1 MYKVY
6 VDGELLYHPNMEEE
20 LSLGRAK
27 VKVELNKAGSFDFT
41 IYKTNRNY
49 ASLKKKKSIIT
60 VYNEDRRLFR
70 GRVLNVKKGFYNQLQ
85 VTCEGELAFLLDST
99 VRPYEFKGSVEEL
112 FQFYINS
119 HNAQMDDEA
128 RKFKAGRCTVTDP
141 NDYIVRA
148 NTGVNGY
155 PKTLDEMKEKLVE
168 KLGGYLWTREEPD
181 GIYIDY
187 LEDFET
193 MNSQTVEFAK
203 NLLDFEE
210 TIKGQD
216 IVTAIIPLG
225 AKLKDEN
232 GEEVDERLTISSVN
246 DGVDYVYSPEAVEK
260 YGYIFETVTWDE
272 VTLPENLL
280 RKGKEELQNHINLT
294 RTIELQAVD
303 LHNMNLDIQSF
314 GLGNYTKVISKPH
327 DFNEMLLTRK
337 LDINLLDPS
346 DGSLTLGDERVTF
359 VDKQVETSNKI
370 NQTIKTVEKIT
381 SDFAVN
387 KEIIDKRIDG
397 VEKKLV
403 LELNSNFGMY
413 QKISG
418 SYVRP
423 DYTVTPLVIV
433 PTVKFKGAEINNQ
446 LQFIWKRK
454 VGDREG
460 NLADGES
467 ISNGVLTIQ
476 NNLESDT
483 IRYVCYVTYNL
494 SDNEKYVANGY
505 LDFVRVADGEK
516 GDPGANGD
524 SGEDAIMLY
533 IDSSNGTTFKN
544 SDVATIFTVSIYV
557 GGLVI
562 DNSEK
567 LKKVFG
573 EHAHLQWLVKKH
585 GDTEFTEIPMD
596 DPRLNDNGFL
606 FTITAKDIR
615 FKAVFN
621 CELNI

>member
-1 MYKVY
+1 MYKCY
-6 VDGELLYHPNMEEE
+6 LDGELLYTPE
-20 LSLGRAK
+20 LDEYKLATANLS
-27 VKVELNKAGSFDFT
+27 VELNKTGSFKFT
-41 IYKTNRNY
+41 VYPDNPRYESI
-49 ASLKKKKSIIT
+49 KKRTSIIT

-193 MNSQTVEFAK
+193 MNSQSVEFAK

-210 TIKGQD
+210 TVKGQD

-225 AKLKDEN
+225 AKLTDEN
-232 GEEVDERLTISSVN
+232 GEEIDERLTISSVN

-260 YGYIFETVTWDE
+260 YGFIYDTVTWDD
-272 VTLPENLL
+272 VTLPNNLL
-280 RKGKEELQNHINLT
+280 RKGKEELQNRINLT
-294 RTIELQAVD
+294 RAIELQAVD
-303 LHNMNLDIQSF
+303 LHNMNLDVQSF
-314 GLGNYTKVISKPH
+314 GLGNYTKVVSKLH
-327 DFNEMLLTRK
+327 DFDEMLLTRK

-346 DGSLTLGDERVTF
+346 DGTLTLGDERVTF
-359 VDKQVETSNKI
+359 VDKQAEVAKKADS
-370 NQTIKTVEKIT
+370 TIKVVEKIS
-381 SDFAVN
+381 SDFTIN
-387 KEIIDKRIDG
+387 KENMEKRIESI
-397 VEKKLV
+397 EKRLT
-403 LELNSNFGMY
+403 LELTASSGTY
-413 QKISG
+413 QKISADG
-418 SYVRP
+418 TISP
-423 DYTVTPLVIV
+423 DYTVTPLILT
-433 PTVKFKGAEINNQ
+433 PTVRFKDTEVNENLRI
-446 LQFIWKRK
+446 IWKRK
-454 VGDREG
+454 TGDAEVS
-460 NLADGES
+460 LTDGETVT
-467 ISNGVLTIQ
+467 NGALTVRK
-476 NNLESDT
+476 NLDSDT
-483 IRYVCYVTYNL
+483 VRYICYATYTV
-494 SDNEKYVANGY
+494 SESEQYVANGY
-505 LDFVRVADGEK
+505 LDFVRVRDGTEGSK
-516 GDPGANGD
+516 
-524 SGEDAIMLY
+524 GEDAIMLY

-573 EHAHLQWLVKKH
+573 EHAYLQWLVKKR

>member
-1 MYKVY
+1 MYKCY
-6 VDGELLYHPNMEEE
+6 LDGEVLYTPE
-20 LSLGRAK
+20 LDEYKLVAANLSM
-27 VKVELNKAGSFDFT
+27 ELNKTGSFKFT
-41 IYKTNRNY
+41 VYSDNPRYEFIRKRT
-49 ASLKKKKSIIT
+49 SIVT

-112 FQFYINS
+112 FRFYVNS

-128 RKFKAGRCTVTDP
+128 RKFKIGRCTVTDP

-216 IVTAIIPLG
+216 VVTAIIPLG
-225 AKLKDEN
+225 AKLTDEN
-232 GEEVDERLTISSVN
+232 GEEIDERLTISSVN

-260 YGYIFETVTWDE
+260 YGFIFETVTWDD

-359 VDKQVETSNKI
+359 VDKQVESSNKI

-381 SDFAVN
+381 SDYEIN
-387 KEIIDKRIDG
+387 KEKVEKRIESI
-397 VEKKLV
+397 EKKLT
-403 LELNSNFGMY
+403 LELTANSNTY
-413 QKISG
+413 QKIASDG
-418 SYVRP
+418 TISP
-423 DYTVTPLVIV
+423 DYTKNPLILTPVVRFKDIE
-433 PTVKFKGAEINNQ
+433 VKDNLRI
-446 LQFIWKRK
+446 IWKRK
-454 VGDREG
+454 TGTAEESLV
-460 NLADGES
+460 DGETVA
-467 ISNGVLTIQ
+467 NGVLTVK
-476 NNLESDT
+476 NNLNMDSV
-483 IRYVCYVTYNL
+483 RYICYATYTV
-494 SDNEKYVANGY
+494 SETEKYVANGY
-505 LDFVRVADGEK
+505 LDFVRVRDGTEGIK
-516 GDPGANGD
+516 GEDAVTLRIESSRGTVFKNDQVTTVLSVVIYKGSQRITDSAAMKSVFGNAAYLQWKWQRLDDESFGIISAGDSRFGD
-524 SGEDAIMLY
+524 SGFTFTLSPEDV
-533 IDSSNGTTFKN
+533 DTKVTF
-544 SDVATIFTVSIYV
+544 
-557 GGLVI
+557 
-562 DNSEK
+562 
-567 LKKVFG
+567 
-573 EHAHLQWLVKKH
+573 
-585 GDTEFTEIPMD
+585 M
-596 DPRLNDNGFL
+596 
-606 FTITAKDIR
+606 
-615 FKAVFN
+615 
-621 CELNI
+621 CELMV

>member
-1 MYKVY
+1 MYKCY
-6 VDGELLYHPNMEEE
+6 LDGEMLYTPDLDEYKLATAN
-20 LSLGRAK
+20 LS
-27 VKVELNKAGSFDFT
+27 VELNKTGSFKFT
-41 IYKTNRNY
+41 VYPDNPRYESI
-49 ASLKKKKSIIT
+49 KKRTSIIT

-119 HNAQMDDEA
+119 HNAQMDEA

-187 LEDFET
+187 LKDFET

-216 IVTAIIPLG
+216 IVTALIPLG

-232 GEEVDERLTISSVN
+232 GEEIDERLTISSVN

-359 VDKQVETSNKI
+359 VDKRVEASNKI

-381 SDFAVN
+381 SDYEVN
-387 KEIIDKRIDG
+387 KEKVEKRI
-397 VEKKLV
+397 ESIENKLT
-403 LELNSNFGMY
+403 LELTANSGTY
-413 QKISG
+413 QKIASDG
-418 SYVRP
+418 TVSP
-423 DYTVTPLVIV
+423 DYTKTPLSLTPVV
-433 PTVKFKGAEINNQ
+433 RFKNVEVKDNLRI
-446 LQFIWKRK
+446 IWKRK
-454 VGDREG
+454 VGTAEES
-460 NLADGES
+460 LVDGETVT
-467 ISNGVLTIQ
+467 NGVLTVK
-476 NNLESDT
+476 NNLNVDSV
-483 IRYVCYVTYNL
+483 RYICYATYTV
-494 SDNEKYVANGY
+494 SETEKYVANGY
-505 LDFVRVADGEK
+505 LDFVRVRDGTEGSK
-516 GDPGANGD
+516 
-524 SGEDAIMLY
+524 GEDAIMLY

-585 GDTEFTEIPMD
+585 GDTEFTEVPMD

-621 CELNI
+621 CELDI

>member
-1 MYKVY
+1 MYKCY
-6 VDGELLYHPNMEEE
+6 LDGELLYTPE
-20 LSLGRAK
+20 LDEYKLAAAHLL
-27 VKVELNKAGSFDFT
+27 VELNKTGSFKFT
-41 IYKTNRNY
+41 VYSDNSRYEFI
-49 ASLKKKKSIIT
+49 KKRTSIVT

-232 GEEVDERLTISSVN
+232 GEEIDERLTISSVN

-260 YGYIFETVTWDE
+260 YGYIFETVTWDD
-272 VTLPENLL
+272 VTRPENLL
-280 RKGKEELQNHINLT
+280 RKGEEELQNHINLT

-359 VDKQVETSNKI
+359 VDKQVEASNKI

-381 SDFAVN
+381 SDYEIN
-387 KEIIDKRIDG
+387 KEKVEKRI
-397 VEKKLV
+397 ESIENKLT
-403 LELNSNFGMY
+403 LELTANSGTY
-413 QKISG
+413 QKIASDG
-418 SYVRP
+418 TVSP
-423 DYTVTPLVIV
+423 DYTKTPLSLTPVV
-433 PTVKFKGAEINNQ
+433 RFKNVEVKDNLRI
-446 LQFIWKRK
+446 IWKRK
-454 VGDREG
+454 VGTAEES
-460 NLADGES
+460 LVDGETVT
-467 ISNGVLTIQ
+467 NGVLTVK
-476 NNLESDT
+476 NNLNVDSV
-483 IRYVCYVTYNL
+483 RYICYATYTV
-494 SDNEKYVANGY
+494 SETEKYVANGY
-505 LDFVRVADGEK
+505 LDFVRVRDGTEGSK
-516 GDPGANGD
+516 
-524 SGEDAIMLY
+524 GEDAVTLRIE
-533 IDSSNGTTFKN
+533 SSRGTVFKN
-544 SDVATIFTVSIYV
+544 DQAATVLSVVIYK
-557 GGLVI
+557 G
-562 DNSEK
+562 SERITDSVTMK
-567 LKKVFG
+567 SVFG
-573 EHAHLQWLVKKH
+573 NAAYLQWKWQRLDDESFGIISA
-585 GDTEFTEIPMD
+585 GDSRFG
-596 DPRLNDNGFL
+596 DNGFT
-606 FTITAKDIR
+606 FTLSPKDVDTKVT
-615 FKAVFN
+615 FM
-621 CELNI
+621 CELMD

>member
-1 MYKVY
+1 MYKCY
-6 VDGELLYHPNMEEE
+6 LDGEMLYTPDLDEYKLATAN
-20 LSLGRAK
+20 LS
-27 VKVELNKAGSFDFT
+27 VELNKTGSFKFT
-41 IYKTNRNY
+41 VYPDNPRYESI
-49 ASLKKKKSIIT
+49 KKRTSIVT

-155 PKTLDEMKEKLVE
+155 PKTLDEMKEKLVD

-187 LEDFET
+187 LKDFET

-232 GEEVDERLTISSVN
+232 GEEIDERLTITSVN

-260 YGYIFETVTWDE
+260 YGYIFETVTWDD
-272 VTLPENLL
+272 VALPENLL

-359 VDKQVETSNKI
+359 VDKQVEASNKI

-381 SDFAVN
+381 SNYEIN
-387 KEIIDKRIDG
+387 KEKVEKRI
-397 VEKKLV
+397 ESIENKLT
-403 LELNSNFGMY
+403 LELTANSGTY
-413 QKISG
+413 QKIASDG
-418 SYVRP
+418 TVSP
-423 DYTVTPLVIV
+423 DYTKTPLSLTPVV
-433 PTVKFKGAEINNQ
+433 RFKNVEVKDNLRI
-446 LQFIWKRK
+446 IWKRK
-454 VGDREG
+454 VGAAEES
-460 NLADGES
+460 LADGETVT
-467 ISNGVLTIQ
+467 NGVLTVR
-476 NNLESDT
+476 NNLNVDSV
-483 IRYVCYVTYNL
+483 RYICYATYTV
-494 SDNEKYVANGY
+494 SETEKYVANGY
-505 LDFVRVADGEK
+505 LDFVRVRDGTK
-516 GDPGANGD
+516 
-524 SGEDAIMLY
+524 GEDATTLRIE
-533 IDSSNGTTFKN
+533 SSRGTVFKN
-544 SDVATIFTVSIYV
+544 DSVATVLSVVIYR
-557 GGLVI
+557 GAQRI
-562 DNSEK
+562 TDSTT
-567 LKKVFG
+567 LKSVFG
-573 EHAHLQWLVKKH
+573 NSAYLQWKWQRLDDESFGIILA
-585 GDTEFTEIPMD
+585 GDNRITEDGFSFILSPD
-596 DPRLNDNGFL
+596 DVDTKVTFM
-606 FTITAKDIR
+606 
-615 FKAVFN
+615 
-621 CELNI
+621 CELIV

>member
-1 MYKVY
+1 MYKCY
-6 VDGELLYHPNMEEE
+6 LDGEMLYTPDLDEYKLATAN
-20 LSLGRAK
+20 LS
-27 VKVELNKAGSFDFT
+27 VELNKTGSFKFT
-41 IYKTNRNY
+41 VYPDNPRYESI
-49 ASLKKKKSIIT
+49 KKRTSIVT

-119 HNAQMDDEA
+119 HNAQMDEA

-232 GEEVDERLTISSVN
+232 GEEIDERLTISSVN

-260 YGYIFETVTWDE
+260 YGYIFETVTWDD
-272 VTLPENLL
+272 VTRPENLL

-359 VDKQVETSNKI
+359 VDKQVEASNKI

-381 SDFAVN
+381 SDYEIN
-387 KEIIDKRIDG
+387 KEKVEKRI
-397 VEKKLV
+397 ESIENKLT
-403 LELNSNFGMY
+403 LELAANSGTY
-413 QKISG
+413 QKIASDG
-418 SYVRP
+418 TVSP
-423 DYTVTPLVIV
+423 DYTKAPLSLTPVV
-433 PTVKFKGAEINNQ
+433 RFKNVEVKDNLHI
-446 LQFIWKRK
+446 IWKRK
-454 VGDREG
+454 TGDAEVS
-460 NLADGES
+460 LTDGETVT
-467 ISNGVLTIQ
+467 NGVLTVRK
-476 NNLESDT
+476 NLDSDAVRYICYATYTVSES
-483 IRYVCYVTYNL
+483 
-494 SDNEKYVANGY
+494 EQYVANGY
-505 LDFVRVADGEK
+505 LDFVRVRDGTK
-516 GDPGANGD
+516 
-524 SGEDAIMLY
+524 GEDATTLRIG
-533 IDSSNGTTFKN
+533 SSRGTVFKN
-544 SDVATIFTVSIYV
+544 DSVATVLSVVIYR
-557 GGLVI
+557 GAQRI
-562 DNSEK
+562 TDSTT
-567 LKKVFG
+567 LKSVFG
-573 EHAHLQWLVKKH
+573 NSAYLQWKWQRLDDESFGIILA
-585 GDTEFTEIPMD
+585 GDNRITED
-596 DPRLNDNGFL
+596 GFL
-606 FTITAKDIR
+606 FILSPDDVDTKVT
-615 FKAVFN
+615 FM
-621 CELNI
+621 CELIV

>member
-1 MYKVY
+1 MYKAY

-49 ASLKKKKSIIT
+49 ASLKKKKSIVT

-119 HNAQMDDEA
+119 HNAQMDEA

-232 GEEVDERLTISSVN
+232 GEEIDERLTISSVN

-260 YGYIFETVTWDE
+260 YGYIFETVTWDD
-272 VTLPENLL
+272 VTRPENLL
-280 RKGKEELQNHINLT
+280 RKGEDELQNHINLT

-359 VDKQVETSNKI
+359 VDKQVEASNKI

-381 SDFAVN
+381 SDYEVN
-387 KEIIDKRIDG
+387 KEKVEKRI
-397 VEKKLV
+397 ESIENKLT
-403 LELNSNFGMY
+403 LELTANSGTY
-413 QKISG
+413 QKIASDG
-418 SYVRP
+418 TVSP
-423 DYTVTPLVIV
+423 DYTKTPLSLTPVV
-433 PTVKFKGAEINNQ
+433 RFKNVEVKDNLRI
-446 LQFIWKRK
+446 IWKRK
-454 VGDREG
+454 AGTAEES
-460 NLADGES
+460 LADGETVTD
-467 ISNGVLTIQ
+467 GVLTVK
-476 NNLESDT
+476 NNLNVDSV
-483 IRYVCYVTYNL
+483 RYICYATYTV
-494 SDNEKYVANGY
+494 SETEKYVANGY
-505 LDFVRVADGEK
+505 LDFVRVRDGTEGSK
-516 GDPGANGD
+516 
-524 SGEDAIMLY
+524 GEDAIMLY

-621 CELNI
+621 CELDI

>member
-6 VDGELLYHPNMEEE
+6 ADGELLYHPNMEEE

-112 FQFYINS
+112 FQFYVNS
-119 HNAQMDDEA
+119 HNAQMDEA

-155 PKTLDEMKEKLVE
+155 PKTLDEMKEKLVD

-232 GEEVDERLTISSVN
+232 GEEIDERLTISSVN

-359 VDKQVETSNKI
+359 VDKQVEASNKI

-381 SDFAVN
+381 SDYEVN
-387 KEIIDKRIDG
+387 KEKVEKRI
-397 VEKKLV
+397 ESIENKLT
-403 LELNSNFGMY
+403 LELTANSGTY
-413 QKISG
+413 QKIASDG
-418 SYVRP
+418 TMSP
-423 DYTVTPLVIV
+423 DYTKTPLSLTPVV
-433 PTVKFKGAEINNQ
+433 RFKNVEVKDNLRI
-446 LQFIWKRK
+446 IWKRK
-454 VGDREG
+454 AGTAEES
-460 NLADGES
+460 LADGETVTD
-467 ISNGVLTIQ
+467 GVLTVK
-476 NNLESDT
+476 NNLNVDSV
-483 IRYVCYVTYNL
+483 RYICYATYTV
-494 SDNEKYVANGY
+494 SETEKYVANGY
-505 LDFVRVADGEK
+505 LDFVRVRDGTEGSK
-516 GDPGANGD
+516 
-524 SGEDAIMLY
+524 GEDAIMLY

-585 GDTEFTEIPMD
+585 GDTEFTEIPMN

>member
-1 MYKVY
+1 MYKCY
-6 VDGELLYHPNMEEE
+6 LDGEMLYTPDLDEYKLATAN
-20 LSLGRAK
+20 LS
-27 VKVELNKAGSFDFT
+27 VELNKTGSFKFT
-41 IYKTNRNY
+41 VYPDNPRYESI
-49 ASLKKKKSIIT
+49 KKRTSIVT

-168 KLGGYLWTREEPD
+168 KLGGYLWTREGED

-232 GEEVDERLTISSVN
+232 GEEIDERLTITSVN

-260 YGYIFETVTWDE
+260 YGYIFETVTWDD
-272 VTLPENLL
+272 VALPENLL

-359 VDKQVETSNKI
+359 VDKQVEASNKI

-381 SDFAVN
+381 SNYEIN
-387 KEIIDKRIDG
+387 KEKVEKRI
-397 VEKKLV
+397 ESIENKLT
-403 LELNSNFGMY
+403 LELTANSGTY
-413 QKISG
+413 QKIASDG
-418 SYVRP
+418 TVSP
-423 DYTVTPLVIV
+423 DYTKTPLSLTPVV
-433 PTVKFKGAEINNQ
+433 RFKNVEVKDNLRI
-446 LQFIWKRK
+446 IWKRK
-454 VGDREG
+454 VGAAEES
-460 NLADGES
+460 LADGETVT
-467 ISNGVLTIQ
+467 NGVLTVR
-476 NNLESDT
+476 NNLNVDSV
-483 IRYVCYVTYNL
+483 RYICYATYTV
-494 SDNEKYVANGY
+494 SETEKYVANGY
-505 LDFVRVADGEK
+505 LDFVRVRDGTK
-516 GDPGANGD
+516 
-524 SGEDAIMLY
+524 GEDATTLRIE
-533 IDSSNGTTFKN
+533 SSRGTVFKN
-544 SDVATIFTVSIYV
+544 DSVATVLSVVIYR
-557 GGLVI
+557 GAQRI
-562 DNSEK
+562 TDSTT
-567 LKKVFG
+567 LKSVFG
-573 EHAHLQWLVKKH
+573 NSAYLQWKWQRLDDESFGIILA
-585 GDTEFTEIPMD
+585 GDNRITEDGFSFILSPD
-596 DPRLNDNGFL
+596 DVDTKVTFM
-606 FTITAKDIR
+606 
-615 FKAVFN
+615 
-621 CELNI
+621 CELIV

>member
-1 MYKVY
+1 MYKCY
-6 VDGELLYHPNMEEE
+6 LNDELLYTPE
-20 LSLGRAK
+20 LDEYKLSAAQLS
-27 VKVELNKAGSFDFT
+27 VELNKTGSFKFT
-41 IYKTNRNY
+41 IYPDNPRY
-49 ASLKKKKSIIT
+49 SSIKKRTSIVTI
-60 VYNEDRRLFR
+60 YNEDRRLFR

-85 VTCEGELAFLLDST
+85 VTCEGELAFLLDSM

-232 GEEVDERLTISSVN
+232 GEEIDERLTISSVN

-294 RTIELQAVD
+294 RTIEFQAVD

-359 VDKQVETSNKI
+359 VDKQVEASNKI

-381 SDFAVN
+381 SDYEIN
-387 KEIIDKRIDG
+387 KEKVEKRI
-397 VEKKLV
+397 ESIENKLT
-403 LELNSNFGMY
+403 LELAANSGTY
-413 QKISG
+413 QKIASDG
-418 SYVRP
+418 TVSP
-423 DYTVTPLVIV
+423 DYTKTPLSLTPVV
-433 PTVKFKGAEINNQ
+433 RFKNVEVKDNLRI
-446 LQFIWKRK
+446 IWKRK
-454 VGDREG
+454 VGVAEES
-460 NLADGES
+460 LADGETVT
-467 ISNGVLTIQ
+467 NGVLTVR
-476 NNLESDT
+476 NNLNVDSV
-483 IRYVCYVTYNL
+483 RYICYATYTV
-494 SDNEKYVANGY
+494 SETEKYVANGY
-505 LDFVRVADGEK
+505 LDFVRVRDGTEGSK
-516 GDPGANGD
+516 
-524 SGEDAIMLY
+524 GEDAVTLRIE
-533 IDSSNGTTFKN
+533 SSRGTVFKN
-544 SDVATIFTVSIYV
+544 DSVTTVMSVVIYKGSERITDSATMKS
-557 GGLVI
+557 
-562 DNSEK
+562 
-567 LKKVFG
+567 VFG
-573 EHAHLQWLVKKH
+573 NAAYLQWKWQRLEDESFGIISS
-585 GDTEFTEIPMD
+585 GDSRFG
-596 DPRLNDNGFL
+596 DNGFT
-606 FTITAKDIR
+606 FTLSPEDVDTKVT
-615 FKAVFN
+615 FM
-621 CELNI
+621 CELMD

>member
-1 MYKVY
+1 MYKCY
-6 VDGELLYHPNMEEE
+6 LDGEMLYTPDLDEYKLATAN
-20 LSLGRAK
+20 LS
-27 VKVELNKAGSFDFT
+27 VELNKTGSFKFT
-41 IYKTNRNY
+41 VYPDNPRYESI
-49 ASLKKKKSIIT
+49 KKRTSIIT

-119 HNAQMDDEA
+119 HNAQMDEA

-187 LEDFET
+187 LKDFET

-216 IVTAIIPLG
+216 IVTALIPLG

-232 GEEVDERLTISSVN
+232 GEEIDERLTISSVN

-280 RKGKEELQNHINLT
+280 RKGKEELQNYINLT

-359 VDKQVETSNKI
+359 VDKRVEASNKI

-381 SDFAVN
+381 SDYEVN
-387 KEIIDKRIDG
+387 KEKVEKRI
-397 VEKKLV
+397 ESIENKLT
-403 LELNSNFGMY
+403 LELTANSGTY
-413 QKISG
+413 QKIASDG
-418 SYVRP
+418 TVSP
-423 DYTVTPLVIV
+423 DYTKTPLSLTPVV
-433 PTVKFKGAEINNQ
+433 RFKNVEVKDNLRI
-446 LQFIWKRK
+446 IWKRK
-454 VGDREG
+454 VGTAEES
-460 NLADGES
+460 LVDGETVT
-467 ISNGVLTIQ
+467 NGVLTVK
-476 NNLESDT
+476 NNLNVDSV
-483 IRYVCYVTYNL
+483 RYICYATYTV
-494 SDNEKYVANGY
+494 SETEKYVANGY
-505 LDFVRVADGEK
+505 LDFVRVRDGTEGSK
-516 GDPGANGD
+516 
-524 SGEDAIMLY
+524 GEDAIMLY

-585 GDTEFTEIPMD
+585 GDTEFTEVPMD

-621 CELNI
+621 CELDI

>member
-1 MYKVY
+1 MYKCY
-6 VDGELLYHPNMEEE
+6 LDGELLYTPE
-20 LSLGRAK
+20 LDEYKLAAANLL
-27 VKVELNKAGSFDFT
+27 VELNKTGSFKFT
-41 IYKTNRNY
+41 VYSDNSRYEFI
-49 ASLKKKKSIIT
+49 KKRTSIVT

-119 HNAQMDDEA
+119 HNAQMDEA

-232 GEEVDERLTISSVN
+232 GEEIDERLTISSVN

-314 GLGNYTKVISKPH
+314 GLGNYTKVISEPH

-346 DGSLTLGDERVTF
+346 DGSLTLGDERITF

-381 SDFAVN
+381 SDYEVN
-387 KEIIDKRIDG
+387 KEKVEKRI
-397 VEKKLV
+397 ESIENKLT
-403 LELNSNFGMY
+403 LELAANSGTY
-413 QKISG
+413 QKIAFDGTVS
-418 SYVRP
+418 P
-423 DYTVTPLVIV
+423 DYTKTPLSLTPVV
-433 PTVKFKGAEINNQ
+433 RFKNVEVKDNLRI
-446 LQFIWKRK
+446 IWKRK
-454 VGDREG
+454 VGTAEES
-460 NLADGES
+460 LVDGETVT
-467 ISNGVLTIQ
+467 NGVLTVK
-476 NNLESDT
+476 NNLNVDSV
-483 IRYVCYVTYNL
+483 RYICYATYTV
-494 SDNEKYVANGY
+494 SETEKYVANGY
-505 LDFVRVADGEK
+505 LDFVRVRDGTEGSK
-516 GDPGANGD
+516 
-524 SGEDAIMLY
+524 GEDAIMLY

-621 CELNI
+621 CELDI

>member
-1 MYKVY
+1 MYKCY
-6 VDGELLYHPNMEEE
+6 LDGELLYTPE
-20 LSLGRAK
+20 LDEYKLAAANLL
-27 VKVELNKAGSFDFT
+27 VELNKTGSFKFT
-41 IYKTNRNY
+41 VYSDNSRYEFI
-49 ASLKKKKSIIT
+49 KKRTSIVT

-155 PKTLDEMKEKLVE
+155 PKTLGEMKEKLVE

-232 GEEVDERLTISSVN
+232 GEEIDERLTISSVN

-314 GLGNYTKVISKPH
+314 GLGNYTKVISEPH

-359 VDKQVETSNKI
+359 VDKQVEASNKI

-381 SDFAVN
+381 SDYEVN
-387 KEIIDKRIDG
+387 KEKVEKRI
-397 VEKKLV
+397 ESIENKLT
-403 LELNSNFGMY
+403 LELTANSGTY
-413 QKISG
+413 QKIASDG
-418 SYVRP
+418 TVSP
-423 DYTVTPLVIV
+423 DYTKTPLSLTPVV
-433 PTVKFKGAEINNQ
+433 RFKNVEVKDNLRI
-446 LQFIWKRK
+446 IWKRK
-454 VGDREG
+454 AGTAEES
-460 NLADGES
+460 LADGETVTD
-467 ISNGVLTIQ
+467 GVLTVK
-476 NNLESDT
+476 NNLNVDSV
-483 IRYVCYVTYNL
+483 RYICYATYTV
-494 SDNEKYVANGY
+494 SETEKYVANGY
-505 LDFVRVADGEK
+505 LDFVRVRDGTEGSK
-516 GDPGANGD
+516 
-524 SGEDAIMLY
+524 GEDAIMLY

-544 SDVATIFTVSIYV
+544 SDVATIFTVRIYV

-621 CELNI
+621 CELDI

>member
-1 MYKVY
+1 MYKCY
-6 VDGELLYHPNMEEE
+6 LDGELLYTPKLDEYKLAAAN
-20 LSLGRAK
+20 LS
-27 VKVELNKAGSFDFT
+27 VELNKTGSFKFT
-41 IYKTNRNY
+41 VYSDNPRYEFIKKR
-49 ASLKKKKSIIT
+49 ASIVT

-187 LEDFET
+187 LKDFET

-232 GEEVDERLTISSVN
+232 GEEIDERLTISSVN

-260 YGYIFETVTWDE
+260 YGYIFETVTWDD
-272 VTLPENLL
+272 VTRPENLL
-280 RKGKEELQNHINLT
+280 RKGEDELQNHINLT

-327 DFNEMLLTRK
+327 GFNEMLLTRK

-381 SDFAVN
+381 SDYEVN
-387 KEIIDKRIDG
+387 KEKVEKRI
-397 VEKKLV
+397 ESIENKLT
-403 LELNSNFGMY
+403 LELTANSGTY
-413 QKISG
+413 QKIASDG
-418 SYVRP
+418 TVSP
-423 DYTVTPLVIV
+423 DYTKTPLSLTPVV
-433 PTVKFKGAEINNQ
+433 RFKNVEVKDNLRI
-446 LQFIWKRK
+446 IWKRK
-454 VGDREG
+454 VGAAEES
-460 NLADGES
+460 LVDGETVT
-467 ISNGVLTIQ
+467 NGVLTVK
-476 NNLESDT
+476 NNLNVDSV
-483 IRYVCYVTYNL
+483 RYICYATYTV
-494 SDNEKYVANGY
+494 SETEKYVANGY
-505 LDFVRVADGEK
+505 LDFVRVRDGTEGSK
-516 GDPGANGD
+516 
-524 SGEDAIMLY
+524 GEDAIMLY

-621 CELNI
+621 CELDI

>member
-1 MYKVY
+1 MYKCY
-6 VDGELLYHPNMEEE
+6 LDGELLYTPE
-20 LSLGRAK
+20 LDEYKLAAAHLL
-27 VKVELNKAGSFDFT
+27 VELNKTGSFKFT
-41 IYKTNRNY
+41 VYSDNSRYEFI
-49 ASLKKKKSIIT
+49 KKRTSIVT

-232 GEEVDERLTISSVN
+232 GEEIDERLTISSVN

-260 YGYIFETVTWDE
+260 YGYIFETVTWDD
-272 VTLPENLL
+272 VTRPENLL
-280 RKGKEELQNHINLT
+280 RKGEEELQNHINLT

-359 VDKQVETSNKI
+359 VDKQVEASNKI

-381 SDFAVN
+381 SDYEIN
-387 KEIIDKRIDG
+387 KEKVEKRI
-397 VEKKLV
+397 ESIENKLT
-403 LELNSNFGMY
+403 LELTANSGTY
-413 QKISG
+413 QKIASDG
-418 SYVRP
+418 TVSP
-423 DYTVTPLVIV
+423 DYTKTPLSLTPVV
-433 PTVKFKGAEINNQ
+433 RFKNVEVKDNLRI
-446 LQFIWKRK
+446 IWKRK
-454 VGDREG
+454 VGTAEES
-460 NLADGES
+460 LVDGETVT
-467 ISNGVLTIQ
+467 NGVLTVK
-476 NNLESDT
+476 NNLNVDSV
-483 IRYVCYVTYNL
+483 RYICYATYTA
-494 SDNEKYVANGY
+494 SETEKYVANGY
-505 LDFVRVADGEK
+505 LDFVRVRDGTEGSK
-516 GDPGANGD
+516 
-524 SGEDAIMLY
+524 GEDAVTLRIE
-533 IDSSNGTTFKN
+533 SSRGTVFKN
-544 SDVATIFTVSIYV
+544 DQAATVLSVVIYK
-557 GGLVI
+557 G
-562 DNSEK
+562 SERITDSVTMK
-567 LKKVFG
+567 SVFG
-573 EHAHLQWLVKKH
+573 NAAYLQWKWQRLDDESFGIISA
-585 GDTEFTEIPMD
+585 GDSRFG
-596 DPRLNDNGFL
+596 DNGFT
-606 FTITAKDIR
+606 FTLSPKDVDTKVT
-615 FKAVFN
+615 FM
-621 CELNI
+621 CELMD

>member
-6 VDGELLYHPNMEEE
+6 LDEKLLYHPNMEE

-41 IYKTNRNY
+41 IYKANNRY
-49 ASLKKKKSIIT
+49 SDIKKKKSIVTI
-60 VYNEDRRLFR
+60 YNEDRRLFR

-155 PKTLDEMKEKLVE
+155 PKTLDEMKEKLVD
-168 KLGGYLWTREEPD
+168 KLGGYLWTREGED

-232 GEEVDERLTISSVN
+232 GEEIDERLTISSVN

-294 RTIELQAVD
+294 HTIELQAVD

-359 VDKQVETSNKI
+359 VDKQVEASNKI

-381 SDFAVN
+381 SDYEVN
-387 KEIIDKRIDG
+387 KEKVEKRI
-397 VEKKLV
+397 ESIENKLA
-403 LELNSNFGMY
+403 LELTANSGTY
-413 QKISG
+413 QKIASDG
-418 SYVRP
+418 TVSP
-423 DYTVTPLVIV
+423 DYTKTPLSLTPVV
-433 PTVKFKGAEINNQ
+433 RFKNVEVKDNLRI
-446 LQFIWKRK
+446 IWKRK
-454 VGDREG
+454 AGTAEES
-460 NLADGES
+460 LADGETVTD
-467 ISNGVLTIQ
+467 GVLTVK
-476 NNLESDT
+476 NNLNADSV
-483 IRYVCYVTYNL
+483 RYICYATYTV
-494 SDNEKYVANGY
+494 SETEKYVANGY
-505 LDFVRVADGEK
+505 LDFVRVRDGTEGSK
-516 GDPGANGD
+516 
-524 SGEDAIMLY
+524 GEDAIMLY

-585 GDTEFTEIPMD
+585 GDTEFTEIPMN

>member
-1 MYKVY
+1 MYKCY
-6 VDGELLYHPNMEEE
+6 LNDELLYTPE
-20 LSLGRAK
+20 LDEYKLSAAQLS
-27 VKVELNKAGSFDFT
+27 VELNKTGSFKFT
-41 IYKTNRNY
+41 IYPDNPRY
-49 ASLKKKKSIIT
+49 SSIKKRTSIVTI
-60 VYNEDRRLFR
+60 YNEDRRLFR

-85 VTCEGELAFLLDST
+85 VTCEGELAFLLDSM
-99 VRPYEFKGSVEEL
+99 VRPYEFKGRVEEYFRFL
-112 FQFYINS
+112 VES
-119 HNAQMDDEA
+119 HNTQMDDEA
-128 RKFKAGRCTVTDP
+128 RKFKIGRCTVKDP

-155 PKTLDEMKEKLVE
+155 SKTLDEMKEKLVE
-168 KLGGYLWTREEPD
+168 KLGGYLWTREESD

-193 MNSQTVEFAK
+193 MNSQAVEFAK

-232 GEEVDERLTISSVN
+232 GEEIDERLTISSVN

-337 LDINLLDPS
+337 LDINLLNPS

-359 VDKQVETSNKI
+359 VDKQVEASNKI

-381 SDFAVN
+381 SDYEIN
-387 KEIIDKRIDG
+387 KEKVEKRI
-397 VEKKLV
+397 ESIENKLT
-403 LELNSNFGMY
+403 LELAANSGTY
-413 QKISG
+413 QKIASDG
-418 SYVRP
+418 TVSP
-423 DYTVTPLVIV
+423 DYTKTPLSLTPVV
-433 PTVKFKGAEINNQ
+433 RFKNVEVKDNLRI
-446 LQFIWKRK
+446 IWKRK
-454 VGDREG
+454 AGTAEES
-460 NLADGES
+460 LADGETVTD
-467 ISNGVLTIQ
+467 GVLTVK
-476 NNLESDT
+476 NNLNVDSV
-483 IRYVCYVTYNL
+483 RYICYATYTV
-494 SDNEKYVANGY
+494 SETEKYVANGY
-505 LDFVRVADGEK
+505 LDFVRVRDGTEGSK
-516 GDPGANGD
+516 
-524 SGEDAIMLY
+524 GEDAIMLY

-585 GDTEFTEIPMD
+585 GDTEFTEIPMN

>member
-1 MYKVY
+1 MYKCY
-6 VDGELLYHPNMEEE
+6 LDGELLYTPE
-20 LSLGRAK
+20 LDEYKLAAARLL
-27 VKVELNKAGSFDFT
+27 VELNKTGSFKFT
-41 IYKTNRNY
+41 VYSDNSRYEFI
-49 ASLKKKKSIIT
+49 KKRTSIVT

-112 FQFYINS
+112 FQFYVNS
-119 HNAQMDDEA
+119 HNAQMDEA

-232 GEEVDERLTISSVN
+232 GEEIDERLTISSVN

-260 YGYIFETVTWDE
+260 YGYIFETVTWDD
-272 VTLPENLL
+272 VTRPENLL

-359 VDKQVETSNKI
+359 VDKQVEASNKI

-381 SDFAVN
+381 SDYEIN
-387 KEIIDKRIDG
+387 KEKVEKRI
-397 VEKKLV
+397 ESIENKLA
-403 LELNSNFGMY
+403 LELAANSGTY
-413 QKISG
+413 QKIASDG
-418 SYVRP
+418 TVSP
-423 DYTVTPLVIV
+423 DYTKAPLSLTPVV
-433 PTVKFKGAEINNQ
+433 RFKNVEVKDNLRI
-446 LQFIWKRK
+446 IWKRK
-454 VGDREG
+454 VGTAEES
-460 NLADGES
+460 LVDGETVT
-467 ISNGVLTIQ
+467 NGVLTVK
-476 NNLESDT
+476 NNLNVDSV
-483 IRYVCYVTYNL
+483 RYICYATYTV
-494 SDNEKYVANGY
+494 SETEKYVANGY
-505 LDFVRVADGEK
+505 LDFVRVRDGTEGSK
-516 GDPGANGD
+516 
-524 SGEDAIMLY
+524 GEDAIMLY

-621 CELNI
+621 CELDI

>member
-1 MYKVY
+1 MYKCY
-6 VDGELLYHPNMEEE
+6 LDGEMLYTPDLDEYKLATAN
-20 LSLGRAK
+20 LS
-27 VKVELNKAGSFDFT
+27 VELNKTGSFKFT
-41 IYKTNRNY
+41 VYPDNPRYESIKTRT
-49 ASLKKKKSIIT
+49 SIVT

-155 PKTLDEMKEKLVE
+155 PKTLDEMKEKLVD

-187 LEDFET
+187 LKDFET

-232 GEEVDERLTISSVN
+232 GEEIDERLTITSVN

-260 YGYIFETVTWDE
+260 YGYIFETVTWDD
-272 VTLPENLL
+272 VALPENLL

-359 VDKQVETSNKI
+359 VDKQVEASNKI

-381 SDFAVN
+381 SNYEIN
-387 KEIIDKRIDG
+387 KEKVEKRI
-397 VEKKLV
+397 ESIENKLT
-403 LELNSNFGMY
+403 LELTANSGTY
-413 QKISG
+413 QKIASDG
-418 SYVRP
+418 TVSP
-423 DYTVTPLVIV
+423 DYTKTPLSLTPVV
-433 PTVKFKGAEINNQ
+433 RFKNVEVKDNLRI
-446 LQFIWKRK
+446 IWKRK
-454 VGDREG
+454 VGAAEES
-460 NLADGES
+460 LADGETVT
-467 ISNGVLTIQ
+467 NGVLTVR
-476 NNLESDT
+476 NNLNVDSV
-483 IRYVCYVTYNL
+483 RYICYATYTV
-494 SDNEKYVANGY
+494 SETEKYVANGY
-505 LDFVRVADGEK
+505 LDFVRVRDGTK
-516 GDPGANGD
+516 
-524 SGEDAIMLY
+524 GEDATTLRIE
-533 IDSSNGTTFKN
+533 SSRGTVFKN
-544 SDVATIFTVSIYV
+544 DSVATVLSVVIYR
-557 GGLVI
+557 GAQRI
-562 DNSEK
+562 TDSTT
-567 LKKVFG
+567 LKSVFG
-573 EHAHLQWLVKKH
+573 NSAYLQWKWQRLDDESFGIILA
-585 GDTEFTEIPMD
+585 GDNRITEDGFSFILSPD
-596 DPRLNDNGFL
+596 DVDTKVTFM
-606 FTITAKDIR
+606 
-615 FKAVFN
+615 
-621 CELNI
+621 CELIV

>member
-1 MYKVY
+1 MYKAY
-6 VDGELLYHPNMEEE
+6 IDGELLYHPNMEEE

-49 ASLKKKKSIIT
+49 ASLKKKKSIVT

-119 HNAQMDDEA
+119 HNAQMDEA

-232 GEEVDERLTISSVN
+232 GEEIDERLTISSVN

-260 YGYIFETVTWDE
+260 YGYIFETITWDD
-272 VTLPENLL
+272 VTIPENLL

-359 VDKQVETSNKI
+359 VDKQVEASNKI

-381 SDFAVN
+381 SDYEVN
-387 KEIIDKRIDG
+387 KEKVEKRI
-397 VEKKLV
+397 ESIENKLT
-403 LELNSNFGMY
+403 LELTANSGTY
-413 QKISG
+413 QKIASDG
-418 SYVRP
+418 TVSP
-423 DYTVTPLVIV
+423 DYTKTPLSLTPVV
-433 PTVKFKGAEINNQ
+433 RFKNVEVKDNLRI
-446 LQFIWKRK
+446 IWKRK
-454 VGDREG
+454 VGTAEES
-460 NLADGES
+460 LVDGETVT
-467 ISNGVLTIQ
+467 NGVLTVK
-476 NNLESDT
+476 NNLNVDSV
-483 IRYVCYVTYNL
+483 RYICYATYTV
-494 SDNEKYVANGY
+494 SETEKYVANGY
-505 LDFVRVADGEK
+505 LDFVRVRDGTEGSK
-516 GDPGANGD
+516 
-524 SGEDAIMLY
+524 GEDAIMLY

-585 GDTEFTEIPMD
+585 GDTEFTEVPMD

-621 CELNI
+621 CELDI

>member
-6 VDGELLYHPNMEEE
+6 LDEKLLYHPNMEE

-41 IYKTNRNY
+41 IYKANNRY
-49 ASLKKKKSIIT
+49 SDIKKKKSIVTI
-60 VYNEDRRLFR
+60 YNEDRRLFR

-119 HNAQMDDEA
+119 HNAQMDEA

-232 GEEVDERLTISSVN
+232 GEEIDERLTISSVN

-359 VDKQVETSNKI
+359 VDKQVEASNKI

-381 SDFAVN
+381 SDYEIN
-387 KEIIDKRIDG
+387 KEKVEKRI
-397 VEKKLV
+397 ESIENKLT
-403 LELNSNFGMY
+403 LELTANSGTY
-413 QKISG
+413 QKIASDG
-418 SYVRP
+418 TVSP
-423 DYTVTPLVIV
+423 DYTKTPLSLTPVV
-433 PTVKFKGAEINNQ
+433 RFKNVEVKDNLRI
-446 LQFIWKRK
+446 IWKRK
-454 VGDREG
+454 AGTAEES
-460 NLADGES
+460 LADGETVMD
-467 ISNGVLTIQ
+467 GVLTVK
-476 NNLESDT
+476 NNLNVDSV
-483 IRYVCYVTYNL
+483 RYICYATYTV
-494 SDNEKYVANGY
+494 SETEKYVANGY
-505 LDFVRVADGEK
+505 LDFVRVRDGTEGSK
-516 GDPGANGD
+516 
-524 SGEDAIMLY
+524 GEDAIMLY

-567 LKKVFG
+567 LKKAFG
-573 EHAHLQWLVKKH
+573 EHAHLQWLVKKR

-615 FKAVFN
+615 FKAVFK
-621 CELNI
+621 CELDI

>member
-6 VDGELLYHPNMEEE
+6 LDEKLLYHPNMEE

-41 IYKTNRNY
+41 IYKANNRY
-49 ASLKKKKSIIT
+49 SDIKKKKSIVTI
-60 VYNEDRRLFR
+60 YNEDRRLFR

-119 HNAQMDDEA
+119 HNAQMDEA

-232 GEEVDERLTISSVN
+232 GEEIDERLTISSVN

-327 DFNEMLLTRK
+327 GFNEMLLTRK

-359 VDKQVETSNKI
+359 VDKQVEASNKI

-381 SDFAVN
+381 SDYEIN
-387 KEIIDKRIDG
+387 KEKVEKRI
-397 VEKKLV
+397 ESIENKLT
-403 LELNSNFGMY
+403 LELTANSGTY
-413 QKISG
+413 QKIASDG
-418 SYVRP
+418 TVSP
-423 DYTVTPLVIV
+423 DYTKTPLSLTPVV
-433 PTVKFKGAEINNQ
+433 RFKNVEVKDNLRI
-446 LQFIWKRK
+446 IWKRK
-454 VGDREG
+454 VGAAEES
-460 NLADGES
+460 LADGETVT
-467 ISNGVLTIQ
+467 NGVLTVR
-476 NNLESDT
+476 NNSNVDSV
-483 IRYVCYVTYNL
+483 RYICYATYTV
-494 SDNEKYVANGY
+494 SETEKYVANGY
-505 LDFVRVADGEK
+505 LDFVRVRDGTEGSK
-516 GDPGANGD
+516 
-524 SGEDAIMLY
+524 GEDAIMLY

-567 LKKVFG
+567 LKKAFG
-573 EHAHLQWLVKKH
+573 EHAHLQWLVKKR

-621 CELNI
+621 CELDI

>member
-119 HNAQMDDEA
+119 HNAQMDEA

-187 LEDFET
+187 LKDFET
-193 MNSQTVEFAK
+193 MNSQTIEFAK

-232 GEEVDERLTISSVN
+232 GEEIDERLTISSVN

-359 VDKQVETSNKI
+359 VDKQVEASNKI

-381 SDFAVN
+381 SDYEIN
-387 KEIIDKRIDG
+387 KEKVEKRI
-397 VEKKLV
+397 ESIENKLT
-403 LELNSNFGMY
+403 LELAANSGTY
-413 QKISG
+413 QKIASDG
-418 SYVRP
+418 MVSP
-423 DYTVTPLVIV
+423 DYTKTPLSLTPVV
-433 PTVKFKGAEINNQ
+433 RFKNVEVKDNLRI
-446 LQFIWKRK
+446 IWKRK
-454 VGDREG
+454 AGTAEES
-460 NLADGES
+460 LADGETVMD
-467 ISNGVLTIQ
+467 GVLTVK
-476 NNLESDT
+476 NNLNVDSV
-483 IRYVCYVTYNL
+483 RYICYATYTV
-494 SDNEKYVANGY
+494 SETEKYVANGY
-505 LDFVRVADGEK
+505 LDFVRVEDGEK
-516 GDPGANGD
+516 GEDAVTLRIESSRGTVFKNDQAATVLSVVIYKGSERITDSATMKSVFGNAAYLQWKWQRLDDESFGIISSGD
-524 SGEDAIMLY
+524 SR
-533 IDSSNGTTFKN
+533 
-544 SDVATIFTVSIYV
+544 
-557 GGLVI
+557 
-562 DNSEK
+562 
-567 LKKVFG
+567 FG
-573 EHAHLQWLVKKH
+573 
-585 GDTEFTEIPMD
+585 
-596 DPRLNDNGFL
+596 DNGFT
-606 FTITAKDIR
+606 FTLSPEDVDTKVT
-615 FKAVFN
+615 FM
-621 CELNI
+621 CELIA

>member
-1 MYKVY
+1 M
-6 VDGELLYHPNMEEE
+6 
-20 LSLGRAK
+20 
-27 VKVELNKAGSFDFT
+27 
-41 IYKTNRNY
+41 
-49 ASLKKKKSIIT
+49 
-60 VYNEDRRLFR
+60 
-70 GRVLNVKKGFYNQLQ
+70 
-85 VTCEGELAFLLDST
+85 
-99 VRPYEFKGSVEEL
+99 
-112 FQFYINS
+112 
-119 HNAQMDDEA
+119 DEA

-148 NTGVNGY
+148 NTGVNVY

-193 MNSQTVEFAK
+193 MNSQTVEVAK

-232 GEEVDERLTISSVN
+232 GEEIDERLTISSVN

-260 YGYIFETVTWDE
+260 YGYIFETVTWDD
-272 VTLPENLL
+272 VTRPENLL
-280 RKGKEELQNHINLT
+280 RKGEEELQNHINLT

-359 VDKQVETSNKI
+359 VDKQVEASNKI

-381 SDFAVN
+381 SDYEIN
-387 KEIIDKRIDG
+387 KEKVEKRI
-397 VEKKLV
+397 ESIENKLT
-403 LELNSNFGMY
+403 LELAANSGTY
-413 QKISG
+413 QKIASDG
-418 SYVRP
+418 TVSP
-423 DYTVTPLVIV
+423 DYTKTPLSLTPVV
-433 PTVKFKGAEINNQ
+433 RFKNVEVKDSLRI
-446 LQFIWKRK
+446 IWKRK
-454 VGDREG
+454 AGTAEES
-460 NLADGES
+460 LADGETVTD
-467 ISNGVLTIQ
+467 GVLTVR
-476 NNLESDT
+476 NNLNVDSV
-483 IRYVCYVTYNL
+483 RYICYATYTV
-494 SDNEKYVANGY
+494 SETEKYVANRY
-505 LDFVRVADGEK
+505 LDFVRVRDGTEGSK
-516 GDPGANGD
+516 
-524 SGEDAIMLY
+524 GEDAIMLY

>member
-6 VDGELLYHPNMEEE
+6 ADGELLYHPNMEEE

-112 FQFYINS
+112 FQFYVNS
-119 HNAQMDDEA
+119 HNAQMDEA

-155 PKTLDEMKEKLVE
+155 PKTLDEMKEKLVD

-232 GEEVDERLTISSVN
+232 GEEIDERLTISSVN

-381 SDFAVN
+381 SDYEVN
-387 KEIIDKRIDG
+387 KEKVEKRI
-397 VEKKLV
+397 ESIENKLT
-403 LELNSNFGMY
+403 LELTANSGTY
-413 QKISG
+413 QKIASDG
-418 SYVRP
+418 TVSP
-423 DYTVTPLVIV
+423 DYTKTPLSLTPVV
-433 PTVKFKGAEINNQ
+433 RFKNVEVKDNLRI
-446 LQFIWKRK
+446 IWKRK
-454 VGDREG
+454 VGAAEES
-460 NLADGES
+460 LADGETVTD
-467 ISNGVLTIQ
+467 GVLTVK
-476 NNLESDT
+476 NNLNVDSV
-483 IRYVCYVTYNL
+483 RYICYATYTV
-494 SDNEKYVANGY
+494 SETEKYVANGY
-505 LDFVRVADGEK
+505 LDFVRVRDGTEGSK
-516 GDPGANGD
+516 
-524 SGEDAIMLY
+524 GEDAVTLRIE
-533 IDSSNGTTFKN
+533 SSRGTVFKN
-544 SDVATIFTVSIYV
+544 DQAATVLSVVIYK
-557 GGLVI
+557 G
-562 DNSEK
+562 SERITDSVTMK
-567 LKKVFG
+567 SVFG
-573 EHAHLQWLVKKH
+573 NAAYLQWKWQRLDDESFGIISA
-585 GDTEFTEIPMD
+585 GDSRFG
-596 DPRLNDNGFL
+596 DNGFT
-606 FTITAKDIR
+606 FTLSPEDVDTKVT
-615 FKAVFN
+615 FM
-621 CELNI
+621 CELMD

>member
-1 MYKVY
+1 MYKCY
-6 VDGELLYHPNMEEE
+6 LNDELLYTPE
-20 LSLGRAK
+20 LDEYKLAAANLL
-27 VKVELNKAGSFDFT
+27 VELNKTGSFKFT
-41 IYKTNRNY
+41 VYSDNSRYEFI
-49 ASLKKKKSIIT
+49 KKRTSIVT

-119 HNAQMDDEA
+119 HNAQMDEA

-168 KLGGYLWTREEPD
+168 KLGGYLWSREEPD

-232 GEEVDERLTISSVN
+232 GEEIDERLTISSVN

-381 SDFAVN
+381 SDYEVN
-387 KEIIDKRIDG
+387 KEKVEKRI
-397 VEKKLV
+397 ESIENKLT
-403 LELNSNFGMY
+403 LELTANSGTY
-413 QKISG
+413 QKIASDG
-418 SYVRP
+418 TVSP
-423 DYTVTPLVIV
+423 DYTKTPLSLTPVV
-433 PTVKFKGAEINNQ
+433 RFKNVEVKDNLRI
-446 LQFIWKRK
+446 IWKRK
-454 VGDREG
+454 AGTAEES
-460 NLADGES
+460 LADGETVT
-467 ISNGVLTIQ
+467 NGVLTVR
-476 NNLESDT
+476 NNLNVDSV
-483 IRYVCYVTYNL
+483 RYICYATYTV
-494 SDNEKYVANGY
+494 SETEKYVANGY
-505 LDFVRVADGEK
+505 LDFVRVRDGTEGGK
-516 GDPGANGD
+516 
-524 SGEDAIMLY
+524 GEDAIMLY

-621 CELNI
+621 CELDI

>member
-119 HNAQMDDEA
+119 HNAQMDEA
-128 RKFKAGRCTVTDP
+128 RKFKAGRCNVTDP

-187 LEDFET
+187 LKDFET
-193 MNSQTVEFAK
+193 MNSQTIEFAK

-232 GEEVDERLTISSVN
+232 GEEIDERLTISSVN

-280 RKGKEELQNHINLT
+280 RKGKEELQNHINLI

-359 VDKQVETSNKI
+359 VDKQVEASNKI

-381 SDFAVN
+381 SDYEIN
-387 KEIIDKRIDG
+387 KEKVEKRI
-397 VEKKLV
+397 ESIENKLA
-403 LELNSNFGMY
+403 LELAANSGTY
-413 QKISG
+413 QKIASDG
-418 SYVRP
+418 TVSP
-423 DYTVTPLVIV
+423 DYTKAPLSLTPVV
-433 PTVKFKGAEINNQ
+433 RFKNVEVKDNLRI
-446 LQFIWKRK
+446 IWKRK
-454 VGDREG
+454 VGTAEES
-460 NLADGES
+460 LVDGETVT
-467 ISNGVLTIQ
+467 NGVLTVK
-476 NNLESDT
+476 NNLNVDSV
-483 IRYVCYVTYNL
+483 RYICYATYTV
-494 SDNEKYVANGY
+494 SETEKYVANGY
-505 LDFVRVADGEK
+505 LDFVRVRDGTEGSK
-516 GDPGANGD
+516 
-524 SGEDAIMLY
+524 GEDAIMLY

-621 CELNI
+621 CELDI

>member
-49 ASLKKKKSIIT
+49 ASLKKKKSIVT

-119 HNAQMDDEA
+119 HNAQMDEA

-193 MNSQTVEFAK
+193 MNSQPVEFAK

-232 GEEVDERLTISSVN
+232 GEEIDERLTISSVN

-280 RKGKEELQNHINLT
+280 RKGKEELQNHINLI

-359 VDKQVETSNKI
+359 VDKQVEASNKI

-381 SDFAVN
+381 SNYEIN
-387 KEIIDKRIDG
+387 KEKVEKRI
-397 VEKKLV
+397 ESIENKLT
-403 LELNSNFGMY
+403 LELTANSGTY
-413 QKISG
+413 QKITSDG
-418 SYVRP
+418 TVSP
-423 DYTVTPLVIV
+423 DYTKTPLSLTPVV
-433 PTVKFKGAEINNQ
+433 RFKNVEVKDNLRI
-446 LQFIWKRK
+446 IWKRK
-454 VGDREG
+454 VGAAEES
-460 NLADGES
+460 LADGETVT
-467 ISNGVLTIQ
+467 NGVLTVR
-476 NNLESDT
+476 NNLNVDSV
-483 IRYVCYVTYNL
+483 RYICYATYTV
-494 SDNEKYVANGY
+494 SETEKYVANGY
-505 LDFVRVADGEK
+505 LDFVRVRDGTEGSK
-516 GDPGANGD
+516 
-524 SGEDAIMLY
+524 GEDAIMLY

-621 CELNI
+621 CELDI